1 MKQLLQII
9 EFYKKIEEELKGD
22 FFSSLKEFLDDRE
35 LSFKEIKY
43 LELEAADQW
52 IEECIE
58 NECFEDKKLY
68 ENLKEAL
75 IGLSDLELEKAYTYC
90 KGARDYQNRVFELI
104 GFPEEAK
111 FSDIV
116 KIQLKLNK

>member
-1 MKQLLQII
+1 MNQLLQIF
-9 EFYKKIEEELKGD
+9 EVYKKLEKELKGD
-22 FFSSLKEFLDDRE
+22 FFSPLKEFLDERE

-43 LELEAADQW
+43 LEIEAADQW

-68 ENLKEAL
+68 EELKEAL
-75 IGLSDLELEKAYTYC
+75 LNLSDEELEKFYTYC
-90 KGARDYQNRVFELI
+90 KGVRDYLNRVFELI
-104 GFPEEAK
+104 GFPEEAI

-116 KIQLKLNK
+116 KINL